1 MTGLQLDTRDLGAQ
15 VPDLVR
21 ATAVVAIVPATE
33 LRGWSAQMAWE
44 VARAVAS
51 SGRRT
56 ALIDCFVDAPTLHT
70 VAGASNNEGLVDAFE
85 YGVSF
90 NRIVQQQPQANLFFI
105 PSGTFASDAQPLME
119 NPRWRR
125 LSAGFRHEEALLLLY
140 VAPEHLA
147 GLAAEPDGI
156 IVLAPAGLDTAA
168 RDVPAL
174 MEAIGRGMP
183 LLAVVAD
190 TDSVRVSGASRAIT
204 ELPPAPPPLP
214 GASPPATEPA
224 PEALPFE
231 GEAAGRRSRVTHP
244 QLLQHLSAT
253 EPGTRPLAWVAL
265 LVVVVLALVWVFRDR
280 LRGSTRRAQA
290 AAAAV
295 RDIAPPPVAG
305 RADSAAAAGAP
316 RPADTLRWAVRAAS
330 FGTSG
335 AAWTMADTLEAAGT
349 PTMIAPLR
357 LANGR
362 QVFRVYAGPF
372 ADSARADSA
381 LRALRT
387 AGRLARGA
395 GEPAN
400 VPLAV
405 ALQGGLSA
413 EAARAER
420 VRLRHAGVPAYAL
433 AEPSGTFRLWAGA
446 YEAAVQ
452 AALLTDVLT
461 PTGAGALVP
470 RVGAMR

>member
-70 VAGASNNEGLVDAFE
+70 VAGAPNNEGLVDAFE

-156 IVLAPAGLDTAA
+156 IALAPAGLDTAA

-190 TDSVRVSGASRAIT
+190 TDSVRVSGASRAIP
-204 ELPPAPPPLP
+204 EPASLPAP
-214 GASPPATEPA
+214 GTSSPAATAVPAA
-224 PEALPFE
+224 PPFE

-265 LVVVVLALVWVFRDR
+265 LVVVALALVWVFRDR
-280 LRGSTRRAQA
+280 LRGSARRTP
-290 AAAAV
+290 AAAV
-295 RDIAPPPVAG
+295 AARDGAPPPVAG
-305 RADSAAAAGAP
+305 RADSAAPAAATP

-335 AAWTMADTLEAAGT
+335 AAWTLADTLEAAGT

-372 ADSARADSA
+372 ADPAGADSA
-381 LRALRT
+381 LRALRA
-387 AGRLARGA
+387 AGRLARSA
-395 GEPAN
+395 GERVN

-420 VRLRHAGVPAYAL
+420 VRLRRAGVPAYAL
-433 AEPSGTFRLWAGA
+433 AEPNGTFRLWAGA

-452 AALLTDVLT
+452 AALLTDFLT